1 MVDLLLRDAR
11 PTDVAF
17 IKSNWFRTW
26 RRSPWA
32 GVIPNNRFHEVTEEA
47 IEQLIARGARLRVAC
62 IGERLVAFLCSEVT
76 RDGRAV
82 AHAGFAKDPYLALRP
97 LERLVEEMPGARP
110 VLVTFRT
117 PQLIHALG
125 EDWVHSP
132 EVARRRS
139 P

>member
-1 MVDLLLRDAR
+1 MTELVLRNAVAG
-11 PTDVAF
+11 DVAF

-32 GVIPNNRFHEVTEEA
+32 GVIPNDKFHEVTEDA
-47 IEQLIARGARLRVAC
+47 IEQIIRRGARLRVAC
-62 IGERLVAFLCSEVT
+62 IGERLVAFLCSELT

-97 LERLVEEMPGARP
+97 LERLVDEMPGTRP

-125 EDWVHSP
+125 TDWVHAP
-132 EVARRRS
+132 EVARRRHA
-139 P
+139 